1 MVHNGIVR
9 SLTALHSSKASAV
22 SAETLA
28 ATVKALLRL
37 ASDRESC
44 AFLVQQGAFKLLL
57 RLRERSADT
66 TNSKTKY
73 DSGLAIARLAISTN
87 PNLYP
92 DSVLPSLPGV
102 LLQVL
107 GESAHELHDYE
118 CLLALTNIA
127 STGAEIC
134 DQLNKQKAWTK
145 VTSSLSSSNEL
156 VQVAALETLA
166 NLSYCSSG
174 VDRY

>member
-1 MVHNGIVR
+1 M
-9 SLTALHSSKASAV
+9 

-37 ASDRESC
+37 ASDQESC
-44 AFLVQQGAFKLLL
+44 GFLVQQGAFKLLL
-57 RLRERSADT
+57 RLREHSTDT
-66 TNSKTKY
+66 KAKY
-73 DSGLAIARLAISTN
+73 NCGLAIARLAISTN

-107 GESAHELHDYE
+107 NDSAHELHDYE

-134 DQLNKQKAWTK
+134 DQLNRQKAWTK
-145 VTSSLSSSNEL
+145 LMSSLSSSNEL

-166 NLSYCSSG
+166 NLSYCNSG
-174 VDRY
+174 LERY